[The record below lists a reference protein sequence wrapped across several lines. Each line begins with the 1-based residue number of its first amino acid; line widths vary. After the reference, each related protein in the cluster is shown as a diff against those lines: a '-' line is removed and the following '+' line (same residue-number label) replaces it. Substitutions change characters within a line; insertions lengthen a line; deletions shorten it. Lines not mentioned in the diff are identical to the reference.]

1 MMCGILFSK
10 KTFNNNFDILNLFGG
25 SLGVG
30 VSPIFPPFKPCD
42 FNFATLFQI
51 QKTSKPN
58 SKTR

>member
-1 MMCGILFSK
+1 
-10 KTFNNNFDILNLFGG
+10 
-25 SLGVG
+25 LGVG